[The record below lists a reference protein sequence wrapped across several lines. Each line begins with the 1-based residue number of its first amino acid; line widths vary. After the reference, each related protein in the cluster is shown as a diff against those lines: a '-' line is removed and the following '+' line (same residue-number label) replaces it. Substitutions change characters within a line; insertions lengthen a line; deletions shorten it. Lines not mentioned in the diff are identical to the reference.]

1 MNKFLTTLILTG
13 YCSFQTF
20 AQERTPQQVSGTERS
35 AAPENLGSA
44 ATVEDG
50 QASGAAVAAP
60 GSDSGAQRP
69 LRMKK
74 TGASTYFGYQS
85 KYFYRSNPTMSPGEL
100 SQLRTAMWT
109 NTFFAGLGLGAHDI
123 SDSVVTPYFGAS
135 WTINDFLGVLDNLN
149 YNTTGAYG
157 MLMAQYANGWS
168 SRLGVNYFADVETA
182 SDQQTYAE
190 YNPNIGLMKV
200 HSLGGGALAIVD
212 LSAGYH
218 NTDSVSVISNPS
230 WTGNRNITDGL
241 DSWEIAAKL
250 GLNKRFGPVKATPA
264 YRVSYK
270 KYSNGDNDGRSDVT
284 QNIGVDFDWSIGK
297 GVSITLGT
305 NYSNRSSTGGY
316 GNKYDF
322 KNLDGGGG
330 LSINARF

>member
-1 MNKFLTTLILTG
+1 MKKSFTTIILAG

-20 AQERTPQQVSGTERS
+20 AADPERNISGAERV

-50 QASGAAVAAP
+50 QGSGPAVAAP

-100 SQLRTAMWT
+100 SQLRSAMWT
-109 NTFFAGLGLGAHDI
+109 NTFYAGLGLGAHDI

-135 WTINDFLGVLDNLN
+135 WTINDFLGDLDNLN

-168 SRLGVNYFADVETA
+168 SRLGVNYFADVETE

-200 HSLGGGALAIVD
+200 HSLGGGTLAILD

-218 NTDSVSVISNPS
+218 STDSDATVTATGASIS
-230 WTGNRNITDGL
+230 DAL
-241 DSWEIAAKL
+241 DSWEIAGKL
-250 GLNKRFGPVKATPA
+250 GLNKRFGPVKATPS

-284 QNIGVDFDWSIGK
+284 QNIGIDFDWSVGK

-305 NYSNRSSTGGY
+305 NYSNRSSTGGHS
-316 GNKYDF
+316 NKFDF

>member
-1 MNKFLTTLILTG
+1 MKKSFTTIILAG

-20 AQERTPQQVSGTERS
+20 AADPERNISGTERV

-69 LRMKK
+69 IRMKK

-85 KYFYRSNPTMSPGEL
+85 KYFYRSNAIMASGPL
-100 SQLRTAMWT
+100 SDNKSGMWT

-123 SDSVVTPYFGAS
+123 GDSVITPYFGAS
-135 WTINDFLGVLDNLN
+135 WTINDFLKGTYGDLN

-168 SRLGVNYFADVETA
+168 SRLGVNYFSDVQTNI
-182 SDQQTYAE
+182 DKQTYAE

-200 HSLGGGALAIVD
+200 HSLGSGTLAILD

-218 NTDSVSVISNPS
+218 STDSDSVVTA
-230 WTGNRNITDGL
+230 TGTSITDAL

-284 QNIGVDFDWSIGK
+284 QNVGVDFDWSIGK
-297 GVSITLGT
+297 GVSIKLGT
-305 NYSNRSSTGGY
+305 NYSNRSSSGGQVT
-316 GNKYDF
+316 NKFDF

>member
-1 MNKFLTTLILTG
+1 
-13 YCSFQTF
+13 
-20 AQERTPQQVSGTERS
+20 
-35 AAPENLGSA
+35 
-44 ATVEDG
+44 
-50 QASGAAVAAP
+50 
-60 GSDSGAQRP
+60 
-69 LRMKK
+69 MKK

-85 KYFYRSNPTMSPGEL
+85 KYFYRSNPTMAPGEL
-100 SQLRTAMWT
+100 SQLRSAMWT
-109 NTFFAGLGLGAHDI
+109 NTFYAGLGLGAHDI

-135 WTINDFLGVLDNLN
+135 WTINDFLGDLDYLN

-168 SRLGVNYFADVETA
+168 SRLGINYFSDVETN
-182 SDQQTYAE
+182 SDEETYAE
-190 YNPNIGLMKV
+190 YNPNLGLMKV
-200 HSLGGGALAIVD
+200 HNLGGGTLAILD

-218 NTDSVSVISNPS
+218 MTDSEASVSKNTSYTSRGIYA
-230 WTGNRNITDGL
+230 ITDAL

-284 QNIGVDFDWSIGK
+284 QNIGVNFDWSIGK

-305 NYSNRSSTGGY
+305 NYSNRSSSGGY
-316 GNKYDF
+316 ANKYDF

>member
-1 MNKFLTTLILTG
+1 MKNILTTLVLG
-13 YCSFQTF
+13 GMGSFGLF
-20 AQERTPQQVSGTERS
+20 AQERDLPGTERA

-44 ATVEDG
+44 ANVEDG
-50 QASGAAVAAP
+50 KASGDLVAAP

-109 NTFFAGLGLGAHDI
+109 NTFYAGLGLGAHDI
-123 SDSVVTPYFGAS
+123 GDSVITPYFGAS
-135 WTINDFLGVLDNLN
+135 WTINDFLGDLDNLN

-168 SRLGVNYFADVETA
+168 SRLGVNYFSDVETE

-200 HSLGGGALAIVD
+200 HGLGGGTLAIFD

-218 NTDSVSVISNPS
+218 STDSESVVTA
-230 WTGNRNITDGL
+230 TGTGTKITDAL
-241 DSWEIAAKL
+241 DAWEIAAKL
-250 GLNKRFGPVKATPA
+250 GLNKRFGSVRATPA

-284 QNIGVDFDWSIGK
+284 QNIGVDFDWSIAK
-297 GVSITLGT
+297 GVSINLGT
-305 NYSNRSSTGGY
+305 NYSNRSSSGGY
-316 GNKYDF
+316 ANKFDF